1 VPSVGGAVVGDPT
14 GVGELPVG
22 VAEGLAV
29 RDGRGDR
36 VGEGEVCVGV
46 GVGVGVDAAGEELAA
61 GWVVP
66 AGSRTGPGRIRM

>member
-1 VPSVGGAVVGDPT
+1 VDGEAPRLGCAVVADPT
-14 GVGELPVG
+14 GVGELLVG

-36 VGEGEVCVGV
+36 VGEGEVWVGA
-46 GVGVGVDAAGEELAA
+46 GVDAVGEVLAA

-66 AGSRTGPGRIRM
+66 AGAGTGPGLTRK

>member
-1 VPSVGGAVVGDPT
+1 MGGAVVGDPT
-14 GVGELPVG
+14 GVGELLVG

-36 VGEGEVCVGV
+36 VGEGEVCVGE
-46 GVGVGVDAAGEELAA
+46 GVGVGVDAVGEVLAA

-66 AGSRTGPGRIRM
+66 AGAGTGPGLTRM

>member
-1 VPSVGGAVVGDPT
+1 MGGAVVGDPT
-14 GVGELPVG
+14 GVGELLVG

-36 VGEGEVCVGV
+36 VGEGEVCVGE
-46 GVGVGVDAAGEELAA
+46 GVGEGVDAVGDVLAA

-66 AGSRTGPGRIRM
+66 AGAGTGPGLTRM

>member
-1 VPSVGGAVVGDPT
+1 MGGAVVGDPA
-14 GVGELPVG
+14 GVGELLVG

-36 VGEGEVCVGV
+36 VGEGEVCVGE
-46 GVGVGVDAAGEELAA
+46 GVGVGVDAVGEVLAA

-66 AGSRTGPGRIRM
+66 AGACPGLGLTKM